1 MDSCFCFSG
10 LWGTL
15 QIQQLLAAALAQVEG
30 IPIYGAT
37 SSSMASSG
45 CLVYSYE
52 GPAKMRRRKAP
63 ESAEETTLNPES

>member
-15 QIQQLLAAALAQVEG
+15 QIQQLLTAALAQVEG
-30 IPIYGAT
+30 VPIYGAT

-45 CLVYSYE
+45 SQVYSYE
-52 GPAKMRRRKAP
+52 GPAKMRRKAP
-63 ESAEETTLNPES
+63 ESAAETTLNPES